1 MKIVVFNFL
10 KSNFYIITSKNNFEV
25 KKKFKIFKFHGSR
38 FTKIYI
44 LSLQYNIT
52 IDIKARPLINK
63 DD

>member
-38 FTKIYI
+38 FTKIHI

>member
-25 KKKFKIFKFHGSR
+25 KKKFKIFKFNGSR
-38 FTKIYI
+38 FTTIYI

-52 IDIKARPLINK
+52 IEY
-63 DD
+63 

>member
-1 MKIVVFNFL
+1 MKIVVFNFLKSNFL

-38 FTKIYI
+38 FTTIYI

-52 IDIKARPLINK
+52 IEY
-63 DD
+63 